1 MFAIGEDPDI
11 KLVDYDTK
19 GATAT
24 IKAEVYTRAKNIV
37 KEEEDRTKK

>member
-19 GATAT
+19 GTTAT
-24 IKAEVYTRAKNIV
+24 IKAEVYSRSKNIA
-37 KEEEDRTKK
+37 KEEEQTKK

>member
-1 MFAIGEDPDI
+1 MFAIGEDPEI

-24 IKAEVYTRAKNIV
+24 IKAEVYSRSKNIE
-37 KEEEDRTKK
+37 KEEEKTKK